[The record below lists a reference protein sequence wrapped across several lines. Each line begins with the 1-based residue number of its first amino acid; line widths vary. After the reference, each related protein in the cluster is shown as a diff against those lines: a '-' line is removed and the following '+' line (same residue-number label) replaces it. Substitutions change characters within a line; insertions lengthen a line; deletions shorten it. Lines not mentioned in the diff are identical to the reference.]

1 MYHYY
6 MFYKPFGCVTAKR
19 DDRYP
24 VVMDYFKQLNNESL
38 NPVGRLDRETEGL
51 LIITDDGMWNQ
62 EMTHPRFHK
71 EKKYEFIVMGDLT
84 EEKKMMLEQG
94 ILIVGSDKVTA
105 PAKLTVGEKST
116 LAETLPLLHPE
127 IRQRNRHNRP
137 QHPVTYGTII
147 ISEGRKRQ
155 IRRMMKAVGCR
166 VIFLKR
172 ICMGHIVLDETLK
185 PGEWKEIDL
194 YLEHKQ
200 VESNDS

>member
-24 VVMDYFKQLNNESL
+24 VVMDYFKQLDHENL

-62 EMTHPRFHK
+62 KMTHPRFHK

-84 EEKKMMLEQG
+84 KEKVQALEQG
-94 ILIVGSDKVTA
+94 ILIVGSEVPTS
-105 PAKLTVGEKST
+105 PAKVTVGEKST
-116 LAETLPLLHPE
+116 LAQTLPLLHPE
-127 IRQRNRHNRP
+127 TQQRNQHNRP
-137 QHPVTYGTII
+137 EHPVTYGTIV

-172 ICMGHIVLDETLK
+172 ISMGDIVLDETLK
-185 PGEWKEIDL
+185 PGEWKEMEVI
-194 YLEHKQ
+194 
-200 VESNDS
+200 

>member
-1 MYHYY
+1 

-24 VVMDYFKQLNNESL
+24 VVMDYFKQLNNENL

-51 LIITDDGMWNQ
+51 LVITDDGMWNQ

-84 EEKKMMLEQG
+84 KEKITLLEKG
-94 ILIVGSDKVTA
+94 ILIVGSEIPTA
-105 PAKLTVGEKST
+105 PAKITVGNKST
-116 LAETLPLLHPE
+116 LGETLPLLHPE
-127 IRQRNRHNRP
+127 TQQRNRHNRP
-137 QHPVTYGTII
+137 EHPVTYGTIV

-166 VIFLKR
+166 IIFLKR
-172 ICMGHIVLDETLK
+172 ISMGDIVLDEALK
-185 PGEWKEIDL
+185 PGEWKEISL
-194 YLEHKQ
+194 RHKK
-200 VESNDS
+200 VENNDS

>member
-62 EMTHPRFHK
+62 EMTHPKFHK

-84 EEKKMMLEQG
+84 EEKKIMLEQG
-94 ILIVGSDKVTA
+94 VLIVGSEKLTA
-105 PAKLTVGEKST
+105 PAKLTVGKKST
-116 LAETLPLLHPE
+116 LGETLPLLHPE
-127 IRQRNRHNRP
+127 TQQRNRHNRP
-137 QHPVTYGTII
+137 EHPVTYGTIV

-172 ICMGHIVLDETLK
+172 ISMGDIVLDEGLK
-185 PGEWKEIDL
+185 PGEWKEINL
-194 YLEHKQ
+194 CLEHKQ
-200 VESNDS
+200 EESNDS

>member
-24 VVMDYFKQLNNESL
+24 VVMDYFKELDNEKL

-51 LIITDDGMWNQ
+51 LMITDDGMWNQ

-84 EEKKMMLEQG
+84 EEKRILLEQG
-94 ILIVGSDKVTA
+94 VLIVGSDMPTA
-105 PAKLTVGEKST
+105 PAKVMLGKKST
-116 LAETLPLLHPE
+116 LDKTLPLLHLE
-127 IRQRNRHNRP
+127 TQQKNRHNRP

-172 ICMGHIVLDETLK
+172 ISMGDIVLDETLK
-185 PGEWKEIDL
+185 PGEWKEINL
-194 YLEHKQ
+194 FLEHKK
-200 VESNDS
+200 VENNDS

>member
-19 DDRYP
+19 DARYP
-24 VVMDYFKQLNNESL
+24 VVMDYFKELNNENL

-51 LIITDDGMWNQ
+51 LVITDDGMWNQ

-84 EEKKMMLEQG
+84 EEKRVMLEQG
-94 ILIVGSDKVTA
+94 VLVVGSEKLTA
-105 PAKLTVGEKST
+105 PAKVIVGKKST
-116 LAETLPLLHPE
+116 LGETLPLLHPE
-127 IRQRNRHNRP
+127 IQQRNRHNRP

-172 ICMGHIVLDETLK
+172 ISMGDIVLDEALK
-185 PGEWKEIDL
+185 PGEWREM
-194 YLEHKQ
+194 E
-200 VESNDS
+200 VSNG

>member
-24 VVMDYFKQLNNESL
+24 VVMDYFKELNNENL

-51 LIITDDGMWNQ
+51 LVITDDGMWNQ

-84 EEKKMMLEQG
+84 EEKRVMLEQG
-94 ILIVGSDKVTA
+94 VLVVGSEKLTA
-105 PAKLTVGEKST
+105 PAKVIVGKKSI

-127 IRQRNRHNRP
+127 IQQRNRHNRP

-172 ICMGHIVLDETLK
+172 ISMGDIVLDEALK
-185 PGEWKEIDL
+185 PGEWREM
-194 YLEHKQ
+194 E
-200 VESNDS
+200 VSNG